1 MSQDPVREAW
11 GRLAAELELWPSGE
25 ASFWWRD
32 DDAVAPTTA
41 LDRLLALGPQP
52 LALAVIPASLDPA
65 LPAHLAGRRV
75 DVLQHG
81 YAHRNHEPPEHKK
94 AELGEARPA
103 AAVLEE
109 LRVGWQRLA
118 AAFTDR
124 ALPVLVPPWNRITT
138 PLIRHLPDSGYQGLS
153 TYGPRQP
160 FPFPPGASGRSDVLQ
175 ANTHVDIIDWQSRR
189 FRGVPAVIDR
199 VLDHLSARRTG
210 HVDAAEPTGLL
221 THHLAMDDA
230 AFDFTAEF
238 LERTARHPAVHWRS
252 AGDMFSRGTGL
263 ASE

>member
-1 MSQDPVREAW
+1 MNQDTVQEAW
-11 GRLAAELELWPSGE
+11 GRLAAELELWAPGQ

-32 DDAVAPTTA
+32 DDAVAPTAA

-52 LALAVIPASLDPA
+52 LALAVIPANLDPA
-65 LPAHLAGRRV
+65 LPAHLSGRRV

-81 YAHRNHEPPEHKK
+81 YAHRNHEPPEQKK

-103 AAVLEE
+103 GAVLEE
-109 LRVGWQRLA
+109 LRAGWQRLA
-118 AAFTDR
+118 AAFADR

-138 PLIRHLPDSGYQGLS
+138 PLIRDLPDWGYQGLS

-160 FPFPPGASGRSDVLQ
+160 FPFLPGESGRSEVRQ
-175 ANTHVDIIDWQSRR
+175 ANTHVDIIDWQGRC
-189 FRGVPAVIDR
+189 FRGAPAVIDR
-199 VLDHLSARRTG
+199 VLDHLRARREG
-210 HVDAAEPTGLL
+210 RVDAAEPTGLL

-252 AGDMFSRGTGL
+252 AGDIFRRGTGL
-263 ASE
+263 ASV

>member
-1 MSQDPVREAW
+1 MNRDPVREAW
-11 GRLAAELELWPSGE
+11 ARLAAELALWAPGR

-32 DDAVAPTTA
+32 DDAVAPTAA
-41 LDRLLALGPQP
+41 LERLLALGPQP
-52 LALAVIPASLDPA
+52 LALAVIPANLDPA
-65 LPAHLAGRRV
+65 LPACLAGRWV

-94 AELGEARPA
+94 AELGQARPA
-103 AAVLEE
+103 GTVLEE
-109 LRVGWQRLA
+109 LRAGWQRLA
-118 AAFTDR
+118 AAFGDR

-138 PLIRHLPDSGYQGLS
+138 RLIRRLPDWGYQGLS

-160 FPFPPGASGRSDVLQ
+160 VPLAPGGSGRLDVLQ

-189 FRGVPAVIDR
+189 FRGVPAVLDC
-199 VLDHLSARRTG
+199 VLDHLRARREG
-210 HVDAAEPTGLL
+210 RVDAAEPTGLL

-238 LERTARHPAVHWRS
+238 LERTVRHPAVHWRS
-252 AGDMFSRGTGL
+252 AGDIFGQGTGL
-263 ASE
+263 ASV